1 MALAL
6 QSAAFG
12 EGELI
17 PSRHTCDGV
26 NSSPP
31 LTWTRVP
38 DEAKSLALILEDID
52 SVKGT
57 WSHWVLYDLPPDVEA
72 LPGAI
77 PPSEP
82 LLWGGFQGQND
93 FDEVGYGGPCPS
105 DGKTHRYVVRLYA
118 LDQELGLD
126 PGVRREVVLDA
137 IEGHVI
143 EEAELMGHYTRLAD
157 R

>member
-1 MALAL
+1 MTLEL
-6 QSAAFG
+6 ESAAFG

-31 LTWTRVP
+31 LTWTGVP
-38 DEAKSLALILEDID
+38 GEAKSLALIFEDID

-57 WSHWVLYDLPPDVEA
+57 WSHWVLYDLPLDVEA

-77 PPSEP
+77 PPSDS

-105 DGKTHRYVVRLYA
+105 DGKTHRYVARLYA

-126 PGVRREVVLDA
+126 SGARREAVLDA